1 LLQENNE
8 KLPLT
13 QDSFFVVIYIYI
25 GLWCR
30 GVRAGLGL
38 CAYIGFRVYRDAH
51 FSFHI
56 CDICNMYTRYIGK
69 IMATMNFVRR
79 NINGFSLTIRSYI
92 GYFCH
97 ASSISD
103 VHTCTWLL
111 QEPPSRTLNC
121 DPVFHT
127 YTQFW
132 IAIKFAN

>member
-1 LLQENNE
+1 VFEYVRLASQKFGSNVLLQENNE

-69 IMATMNFVRR
+69 IMATMNFVETLT
-79 NINGFSLTIRSYI
+79 GFLSPFDHILDI
-92 GYFCH
+92 F
-97 ASSISD
+97 AM
-103 VHTCTWLL
+103 LL
-111 QEPPSRTLNC
+111 QFPTCIHAPGYCKNHQGEL
-121 DPVFHT
+121 
-127 YTQFW
+127 
-132 IAIKFAN
+132 